1 MNEKEHFGLRMP
13 KSDTAW
19 LHQKG
24 VSAAHTSA
32 GRDMEHPVPPPL
44 RGQGAAWLMARA
56 V

>member
-1 MNEKEHFGLRMP
+1 MNEKEHFGLRRR
-13 KSDTAW
+13 

-32 GRDMEHPVPPPL
+32 GRKMEHRVPSPL
-44 RGQGAAWLMARA
+44 RGQGAVWLIARA